1 MTTHENAAGD
11 NVHALVSQREQ
22 LRAWI
27 ARLDEVQT
35 GAPSRVAERVRADY
49 QDRLRRVTEEL
60 SAHGEEIQRNLQ
72 ETRDRLAEAEER
84 RTQAGDALEETRL
97 RHLIGE
103 LDEAAWEQARGP
115 LEQDVAA
122 AEQAVAA
129 ARAEVEHLSTLSTEI
144 VGAEAAAEEPAADEA
159 PAGVVDEGAD
169 EGAGD
174 EGEEEVGGDLPF
186 FAAEEPAEAGVDAGA
201 GTEESEG
208 WEPEL
213 ELAGGEQPIG
223 GAAGGESEA
232 GTHAAAPVSGEE
244 LAAWISEVEAEDTG
258 GDAGAGVDEQQPAPS
273 ADGGGDAAAGDAE
286 GWDPFANEFGGSPA
300 APTTQPGDAGQDLPW
315 LDSLEG
321 GAAGKWAAQPA
332 EGANDDLAFLDNLDA
347 PAAGEGAAPAA
358 DLAADDLAFL
368 EELDRAISGGA
379 QRAPQGAAPG
389 GLGGAFQGGSGGGIG
404 PAAESTQEQPR
415 KRGEALL
422 CKECG
427 AINEPQAWYCEIC
440 GSEL

>member
-1 MTTHENAAGD
+1 MTTHENGSGD
-11 NVHALVSQREQ
+11 HVHGLVSQRDQ
-22 LRAWI
+22 LRGWI

-72 ETRDRLAEAEER
+72 ETRDRLAAAEER

-103 LDEAAWEQARGP
+103 LDDDAWEKVRGP
-115 LEQDVAA
+115 LEDDVAA
-122 AEQAVAA
+122 ADEAVDAT
-129 ARAEVEHLSTLSTEI
+129 RAEVEHLATLASEI
-144 VGAEAAAEEPAADEA
+144 VGPGEVEEPDADEA
-159 PAGVVDEGAD
+159 PSAADDVAVDEGD
-169 EGAGD
+169 D
-174 EGEEEVGGDLPF
+174 GEEDMGGDLPF
-186 FAAEEPAEAGVDAGA
+186 FAAEEPAAAGVGSGTGTPDDADEA
-201 GTEESEG
+201 DG

-213 ELAGGEQPIG
+213 ELAGGEEPIG
-223 GAAGGESEA
+223 GMASPSAGETSA
-232 GTHAAAPVSGEE
+232 SPSGEE
-244 LAAWISEVEAEDTG
+244 LAAWISEVEAESTTG
-258 GDAGAGVDEQQPAPS
+258 GDTDAAAGEPSPAAADAGAGS
-273 ADGGGDAAAGDAE
+273 TADDAE

-300 APTTQPGDAGQDLPW
+300 APTTQPGDASHDLPW
-315 LDSLEG
+315 LDSLDG
-321 GAAGKWAAQPA
+321 GAAGKWAQPA
-332 EGANDDLAFLDNLDA
+332 EVEHDDLAFLNNLDA
-347 PAAGEGAAPAA
+347 PAAGADAAPAA

-379 QRAPQGAAPG
+379 QRSPQGAPAG
-389 GLGGAFQGGSGGGIG
+389 TGLGDVFQGGSGGGVSG
-404 PAAESTQEQPR
+404 TPESTQEQPR